1 MVGRPSS
8 LCPETSEIF
17 PDAKVDAFLQR
28 VFTATGIETQVALA
42 SFLGVNRA
50 AISMAKKKGKVP
62 EKWALKLAELYGLH
76 PTWLLEGRG
85 ERYLRGKNQ
94 NDSIDVPK
102 VAARL
107 CAGGGSFDT
116 SAVTTGTMTFSKSW
130 LTSRGKPGEM
140 VLMDIL
146 GDSMEPELRDGDTVL
161 IDQSQTQMYAG
172 AIYALGVEDSLLVK
186 RIERVPGKVVLI
198 SSNPRY
204 TPIFLQGQEIDT
216 LRILGRILW
225 VCREYR

>member
-1 MVGRPSS
+1 MATTPRATSF
-8 LCPETSEIF
+8 ETS
-17 PDAKVDAFLQR
+17 VDAFLQR
-28 VFTATGIETQVALA
+28 TFAATGIETQMALA
-42 SFLGVNRA
+42 SLLGVNRA

-62 EKWALKLAELYGLH
+62 EKWALKLAELHGLN
-76 PTWLLEGRG
+76 PRWLLEGQG
-85 ERYLRGKNQ
+85 DRYMRGKNTE
-94 NDSIDVPK
+94 DTVAIPR

-116 SAVTTGTMTFSKSW
+116 SSVIKDTMAFSGSW
-130 LTSRGKPGEM
+130 LRTRGNPTNM

-161 IDQSQTQMYAG
+161 IDQSQTRMHAG

-186 RIERVPGKVVLI
+186 RVERHPDKIALI
-198 SSNPRY
+198 STNPSY
-204 TPIFLQGQEIDT
+204 TPIFLQGDEIET

>member
-1 MVGRPSS
+1 MPITPRA
-8 LCPETSEIF
+8 TSF
-17 PDAKVDAFLQR
+17 KTSVDGFLQR
-28 VFTATGIETQVALA
+28 TFTATGIETQIALA
-42 SFLGVNRA
+42 ALLGVNRA

-62 EKWALKLAELYGLH
+62 EKWALKLAELYGLN
-76 PTWLLEGRG
+76 PRWLLEGRG
-85 ERYLRGKNQ
+85 DRYIRGGPEE
-94 NDSIDVPK
+94 DSVAIPK

-116 SAVTTGTMTFSKSW
+116 GSMVKDTMVFSGSW
-130 LTSRGKPGEM
+130 LKTRGNPKDM

-161 IDQSQTQMYAG
+161 IDQSQTRMHAG

-186 RIERVPGKVVLI
+186 RIERHPDTIALV
-198 SSNPRY
+198 STNPSY
-204 TPIFLQGQEIDT
+204 TPIFLQGDETET